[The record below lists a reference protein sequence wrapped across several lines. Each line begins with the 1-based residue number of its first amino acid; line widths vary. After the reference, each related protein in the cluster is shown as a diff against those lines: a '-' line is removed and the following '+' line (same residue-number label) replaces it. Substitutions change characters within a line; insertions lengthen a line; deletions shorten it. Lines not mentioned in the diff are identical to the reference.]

1 MNEKEIKITEMT
13 AQEFVVFQ
21 TLNQKMEAN
30 TISTKELEDL
40 IVQRI
45 HIIEAESMD
54 AIKFHNVCL
63 DLLKKLKE
71 GKLR

>member
-1 MNEKEIKITEMT
+1 
-13 AQEFVVFQ
+13 
-21 TLNQKMEAN
+21 
-30 TISTKELEDL
+30 LEDL
-40 IVQRI
+40 ITHRI
-45 HIIEAESMD
+45 QAIEAESAD